1 MARTDDEA
9 QASRHFE
16 RVISER
22 QVVICVGSG
31 GVGKTTS
38 SAVIGLN
45 AALSGRRVLVMTI
58 DPARRLANSLGIEA
72 LGSEMQQIP
81 LERFK
86 ELGLEPK
93 GELWAMMLDM
103 KDSFD
108 RLVQR
113 HAPDAKTR
121 DAILDNRFYHY
132 FSTSLAGTQ
141 EYAASERLHEL
152 VESGEFDLIVLDTP
166 PTTHALDF
174 LEAPERLVDAVSS
187 RALQWLYKPGVLS
200 GRSGMGIVSLGTN
213 YVMRTLGKFTGGELL
228 SDLGVFLKTFSSLF
242 EGFEERA
249 RGVID
254 LLKSPATG
262 FVVVTAPDSLT
273 VEEALYF
280 YEKLDRDA
288 LHVDAFIVN
297 RVHPR
302 WVSEEA
308 LALPP
313 AELATA
319 LEAPPLPAL
328 DEALDASALAA
339 LLLENASQF
348 ELRASQDASSIALM
362 GDRLPKTMPILQV
375 PYFNRDIHSLAGLN
389 QARTAL
395 FATSG

>member
-9 QASRHFE
+9 PASRHFE

-45 AALSGRRVLVMTI
+45 AAISGRRVLVMTI

-113 HAPDAKTR
+113 HAPDPKTR

-228 SDLGVFLKTFSSLF
+228 SELGVFLKTFSSLF

-254 LLKSPATG
+254 LLKSSATG

-313 AELATA
+313 EELGTA

-328 DEALDASALAA
+328 DEALEPTALAE

-348 ELRASQDASSIALM
+348 ELRATQDATSIALM

-389 QARTAL
+389 KARTAL
-395 FATSG
+395 FADF

>member
-1 MARTDDEA
+1 MASNPEA
-9 QASRHFE
+9 TSASPFE
-16 RVISER
+16 RALER
-22 QVVICVGSG
+22 REVVICVGSG

-38 SAVIGLN
+38 SAVIGLH
-45 AALSGRRVLVMTI
+45 AAMAGRRVLVMTI

-81 LERFK
+81 LDRFAD
-86 ELGLEPK
+86 LGLEPR

-103 KDSFD
+103 KESFD

-113 HAPDAKTR
+113 YAPDDTTR
-121 DAILDNRFYHY
+121 QDILDNRFYHY

-141 EYAASERLHEL
+141 EYAASERLFEI
-152 VESGEFDLIVLDTP
+152 VESEDFDLIVLDTP

-174 LEAPERLVDAVSS
+174 LEAPQRLTDAVSS

-200 GRSGMGIVSLGTN
+200 GRPGLGIVSVGTT

-228 SDLGVFLKTFSSLF
+228 NDLGVFLKTFSALF

-249 RGVID
+249 RAVQK
-254 LLKSPATG
+254 LLKGPRTS

-280 YEKLDRDA
+280 FEKLDRDA
-288 LHVDAFIVN
+288 LNIDAFIVN

-302 WVSEEA
+302 WVGPEA
-308 LALPP
+308 LAQP
-313 AELATA
+313 ASDLAQA
-319 LEAPPLPAL
+319 LTDGALPPLP
-328 DEALDASALAA
+328 DEVDAPTLAA
-339 LLLENASQF
+339 HLLENASQF
-348 ELRASQDASSIALM
+348 ELRASQDAASLELLSR
-362 GDRLPKTMPILQV
+362 RLPDDLPILAV

-395 FATSG
+395 FGSL